1 MTRIASRPPA
11 RLLRVLRIA
20 ATTVAA
26 AVTGTLNCALGRG
39 ESHPV
44 QLKAGDPAPDF
55 ALAGSDGRRYR
66 LSDLR
71 NRETV
76 VIAWFPKAFTP
87 GCTKECESLGSSRAV
102 LGPFKVRYFGASV
115 DTPETNRRFATSL
128 GLDYPILS
136 DPDRKVARAYGVIG
150 RSGFPSRWTF
160 YIGTDGRILEID
172 KHVQVTTHGT
182 DVAARLNEL
191 AGLKPAEGTTAGDRF
206 RFRT

>member
-1 MTRIASRPPA
+1 V

-26 AVTGTLNCALGRG
+26 AATGMINRAMGRG

-55 ALAGSDGRRYR
+55 SLLGSDGRGYR

-71 NRETV
+71 GDAV

-102 LGPFKVRYFGASV
+102 LGQFKVRYFGANV

-128 GLDYPILS
+128 GIDYPVLS
-136 DPDRKVARAYGVIG
+136 DPDRGVARAYGVIG
-150 RSGFPSRWTF
+150 ASGFPSRWTF
-160 YIGTDGRILEID
+160 YIGPDGRILEID
-172 KHVQVTTHGT
+172 KRVQVATHGK
-182 DVAARLNEL
+182 DVAARLIEL
-191 AGLKPAEGTTAGDRF
+191 EVPRQA
-206 RFRT
+206 